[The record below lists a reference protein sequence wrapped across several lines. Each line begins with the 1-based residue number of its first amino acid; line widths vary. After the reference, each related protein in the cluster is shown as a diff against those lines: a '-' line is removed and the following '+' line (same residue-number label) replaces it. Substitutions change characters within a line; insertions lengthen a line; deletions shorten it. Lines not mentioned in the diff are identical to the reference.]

1 MCAQRT
7 LLSLCYAIDFD
18 KIILF
23 CCVWWWVND
32 ALHCCSFVCMCGM
45 PSEEAVR
52 DDCTKKKT
60 RSTIICY
67 LNRNMVWNVKCHNS
81 NIHWRG
87 ALSIPQSMFKLWVIF
102 GLLGE
107 RFVWF
112 CVFVW
117 NGKNLHHSGNAHP
130 LRVCISESE
139 NSLKGEVNLVI
150 ICRWLAIHMPLILT
164 YGRLHGSIAAC
175 HVRIILEHNER
186 YFNKNGFCPKGGFR
200 KFTLSFDDKFLPK
213 YTFWSPF
220 SCGWCWWWW
229 RITYNFVSH
238 HLKLNR
244 YSCRAQ
250 H

>member
-1 MCAQRT
+1 MIAQKRRR
-7 LLSLCYAIDFD
+7 AQQ
-18 KIILF
+18 
-23 CCVWWWVND
+23 
-32 ALHCCSFVCMCGM
+32 SFVIWIEIWFEM
-45 PSEEAVR
+45 
-52 DDCTKKKT
+52 
-60 RSTIICY
+60 
-67 LNRNMVWNVKCHNS
+67 WNVIIQIYIGVVRWAYPSRCS
-81 NIHWRG
+81 NCG
-87 ALSIPQSMFKLWVIF
+87 SYLVF
-102 GLLGE
+102 LGE

-175 HVRIILEHNER
+175 HVRIIFEHNER

-229 RITYNFVSH
+229 RITYNFVSQ
-238 HLKLNR
+238 HLKLNQ